1 MTPLPLPNLVSFTKT
16 WHNEPYP
23 FISPTRPELSVSE
36 KNIVITGGG
45 HGIGRAIGIAF
56 AQANAKSVAIVGR
69 SLERLET
76 AATVIRAA
84 NPSTTV
90 LFEVADIT
98 QRESI
103 NQALNNIVDKTGK
116 IDIFAANAG
125 ILPVYGPVMGYPE
138 EELFRSLMIN
148 TMGAFNSIQAFLP
161 LAAPE
166 AKLFNTSSGI
176 GHWQPN
182 EAVTGDF
189 AYAAAKAAAIKMF
202 DYVAFENPW
211 LHVVSFQPGIIATGI
226 NPDITVGFD
235 TVDLPA
241 HFMVWLA
248 SKEAEFLK
256 GKFVWANWDVQELMA
271 REDEIKNSILFRLSL
286 NGVDM

>member
-1 MTPLPLPNLVSFTKT
+1 MAPLPLPNLVSFTKT

-23 FISPTRPELSVSE
+23 LISPTRPELSAHG
-36 KNIVITGGG
+36 KNVVITGGS
-45 HGIGRAIGIAF
+45 HGIGRAIGVAF
-56 AQANAKSVAIVGR
+56 AQANAKSVAIIGR
-69 SLERLET
+69 SRERLET
-76 AATVIRAA
+76 AATAIRTA
-84 NPSTTV
+84 NPLTTV
-90 LFEVADIT
+90 LLQVADTT

-103 NQALNNIVDKTGK
+103 TKALNSIVDQAGK

-138 EELFRSLMIN
+138 EELLRSLMIN
-148 TMGAFNSIQAFLP
+148 TVGAFNSIQAFLP
-161 LAAPE
+161 LAAPG

-182 EAVTGDF
+182 DAVTGDF
-189 AYAAAKAAAIKMF
+189 AYSVAKAAAIKMF
-202 DYVAFENPW
+202 DYTNNLILVE
-211 LHVVSFQPGIIATGI
+211 
-226 NPDITVGFD
+226 
-235 TVDLPA
+235 LPA
-241 HFMVWLA
+241 HFVVWLA

-271 REDEIKNSILFRLSL
+271 RKDEIKNPMLLKLSL

>member
-16 WHNEPYP
+16 WHSEPYP
-23 FISPTRPELSVSE
+23 FISPTRPELSAHG
-36 KNIVITGGG
+36 KNVVITGGS
-45 HGIGRAIGIAF
+45 HGIGRAIGVAF
-56 AQANAKSVAIVGR
+56 AQANAKSVAIIGR
-69 SLERLET
+69 SRERLET
-76 AATVIRAA
+76 AETAIRTV
-84 NPSTTV
+84 NPLTTV
-90 LFEVADIT
+90 LLEVADTT

-103 NQALNNIVDKTGK
+103 TKALNSIVDQAGK

-138 EELFRSLMIN
+138 EELLRSLMIN
-148 TMGAFNSIQAFLP
+148 TVGAFNSIQAFLP
-161 LAAPE
+161 LAAPG

-182 EAVTGDF
+182 DAVTGDF
-189 AYAAAKAAAIKMF
+189 AYLVAKAAAIKMF
-202 DYVAFENPW
+202 DYVAFENPG

-226 NPDITVGFD
+226 NPDITLGFD
-235 TVDLPA
+235 TVELPA

-256 GKFVWANWDVQELMA
+256 GKFVWANWDAQELMA
-271 REDEIKNSILFRLSL
+271 RQDEIKNPMLLKLSL

>member
-1 MTPLPLPNLVSFTKT
+1 MASLPLPNLVSFTKT
-16 WHNEPYP
+16 WHNKPYP
-23 FISPTRPELSVSE
+23 FISPTRLELSAYG
-36 KNIVITGGG
+36 KNVVITGGG
-45 HGIGRAIGIAF
+45 HGIGQAIGVAF

-69 SLERLET
+69 NRERLEK
-76 AATVIRAA
+76 AEKVIRAA

-90 LFEVADIT
+90 LFEIADTT

-103 NQALNNIVDKTGK
+103 NQALKNIVDKAGK
-116 IDIFAANAG
+116 IDILAANAG

-138 EELFRSLMIN
+138 EELLRSLMIN

-161 LAAPE
+161 LAAPG

-182 EAVTGDF
+182 ETVTGDF

-226 NPDITVGFD
+226 NPDITLGFD
-235 TVDLPA
+235 TVELPA
-241 HFMVWLA
+241 HFVVWLA

-271 REDEIKNSILFRLSL
+271 REDEIKNSMLFRLSL